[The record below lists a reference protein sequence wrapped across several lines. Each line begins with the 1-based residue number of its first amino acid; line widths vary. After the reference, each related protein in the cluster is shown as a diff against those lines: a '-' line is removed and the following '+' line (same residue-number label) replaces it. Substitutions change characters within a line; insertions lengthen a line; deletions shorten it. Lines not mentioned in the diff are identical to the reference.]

1 MRFPRGCPHRPARPN
16 PDFQSIQE
24 WRRQIDKM
32 GRSDREC
39 TVCVFR
45 NCWPGRWASM
55 YRDTLSWSFRFNIY
69 FQAFP
74 PANAIFVGIGV
85 LLLVGILHLS
95 LAQNYFDNGIPRL
108 LTMRALVK
116 KR

>member
-1 MRFPRGCPHRPARPN
+1 MYCMRFPQLSARVL
-16 PDFQSIQE
+16 D
-24 WRRQIDKM
+24 W
-32 GRSDREC
+32 
-39 TVCVFR
+39 CVSGYFIVE
-45 NCWPGRWASM
+45 
-55 YRDTLSWSFRFNIY
+55 SFSFNIY

-95 LAQNYFDNGIPRL
+95 LVQNYFDTGVPRL
-108 LTMRALVK
+108 VTMRALVK

>member
-1 MRFPRGCPHRPARPN
+1 VENFPFDIH
-16 PDFQSIQE
+16 
-24 WRRQIDKM
+24 
-32 GRSDREC
+32 
-39 TVCVFR
+39 
-45 NCWPGRWASM
+45 
-55 YRDTLSWSFRFNIY
+55 

-95 LAQNYFDNGIPRL
+95 LAQNYFDAGAPRRL
-108 LTMRALVK
+108 KMRALAK